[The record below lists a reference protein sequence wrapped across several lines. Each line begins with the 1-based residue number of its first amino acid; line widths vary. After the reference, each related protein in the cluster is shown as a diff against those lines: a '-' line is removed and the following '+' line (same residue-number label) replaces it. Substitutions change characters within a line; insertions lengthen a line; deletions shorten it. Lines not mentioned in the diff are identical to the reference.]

1 MKVIREF
8 KCLRSGRI
16 YVVGSDYPENDVKRV
31 NDLAKK
37 GFLERGIP
45 VPERSK
51 ENAGGSKTVHRS
63 QKLDP

>member
-8 KCLRSGRI
+8 KCLRSGRF
-16 YVVGSDYPENDVKRV
+16 YPVGRDYPENDVKRV
-31 NDLAKK
+31 NDLAKR
-37 GFLERGIP
+37 GFLEKGIP